1 MPHLDTFGASLYY
14 ETDGTPG
21 SPPLL
26 LVHAGVATLR
36 MWDEQVTALARE
48 HYVIRYDTRGFGQTE
63 AQSLPYSDVDD
74 AIAILD
80 QLGIDSITVIGASR
94 GGRIAIDLALT
105 HPDRVRGL
113 VTLCSNPGGFES
125 DAETAR
131 EKELFA
137 ALDELEAAGEWEK
150 LLRAEVELWDFG
162 PLRSAD
168 ELDPA
173 FVARAYELALAN
185 IEHGSNQPPALPL
198 DPPAFGRVEAI
209 TVPSLVT
216 VGAFDIAEMMA
227 AYEYLLATLPLVTGH
242 VFASAAHLPNV
253 EFPHETEAVLLHWLS
268 ANAL

>member
-1 MPHLDTFGASLYY
+1 MPHLDVFGASLYY
-14 ETDGTPG
+14 ETDGVPG

-48 HYVIRYDTRGFGQTE
+48 HYVIRYDCRGFGETE
-63 AQSLPYSDVDD
+63 AQALPYSDVDD

-80 QLGIDSITVIGASR
+80 HLGIDSMTVIGASR
-94 GGRIAIDLALT
+94 GGRIAIDLALV

-125 DAETAR
+125 DAETSR

-168 ELDPA
+168 DLDPA
-173 FVARAYELALAN
+173 FVARAYTLAMAN
-185 IEHGSNQPPALPL
+185 IDHGSNQPPALPL
-198 DPPAFGRVEAI
+198 DPPAFGRVDAI
-209 TVPSLVT
+209 TVPALVT
-216 VGAFDIAEMMA
+216 VGAFDIAEMLA
-227 AYEYLLATLPLVTGH
+227 AYEYLLATLPQATGY
-242 VFASAAHLPNV
+242 VFPSAAHLPNV
-253 EFPHETEAVLLHWLS
+253 EFPGETEAVLTGWLK
-268 ANAL
+268 AHAL